1 MPTPR
6 GSPTKSV
13 DSGESNVS
21 AMLDLRNGRKRAE
34 ADLQLLSNRLALLRN
49 EESRAMTKITE
60 TKNRAKEIMVMKKK
74 NEESNKHRTAKLLG
88 NDDVSRLAKDK
99 VAKAKADRDNKKEA
113 TKKLIEENRRRVA
126 NSIKEDSKRYA
137 RYTSLPLVLCWTSLL
152 HRIIVCTPVN
162 GRTVRVEEESRLTK
176 SPPPLLPIRPPLH
189 PLRHMTRRYEDIASS
204 NKEYAQEQRKA
215 RAQEIQRKKDQ
226 VRMRTHAHAH
236 VHI

>member
-60 TKNRAKEIMVMKKK
+60 TKNRAKEILVMKKK

-99 VAKAKADRDNKKEA
+99 VAKAKADRNNKKEA
-113 TKKLIEENRRRVA
+113 TKKLIEDNRRRVA

-137 RYTSLPLVLCWTSLL
+137 RVYCTATLVHATHRIRHPRCPHPHALPEWKKNPVSLYHPLSLL
-152 HRIIVCTPVN
+152 FAPTAPYHPQIRGHCILQQ
-162 GRTVRVEEESRLTK
+162 GVRPGAAQGAGTGD
-176 SPPPLLPIRPPLH
+176 P
-189 PLRHMTRRYEDIASS
+189 
-204 NKEYAQEQRKA
+204 AQEGRGA
-215 RAQEIQRKKDQ
+215 HAY
-226 VRMRTHAHAH
+226 THAY
-236 VHI
+236 ISSRPE